1 MLSEKEAIKII
12 KTEKTCVVRNINHQ
26 CDRDCAK
33 CDLLRPDENIL
44 AGYDLAIKALEKQ
57 VSKPTEEIRTA
68 MGRYYEYCPECD
80 AKVSNYVGIQPTYC
94 SNYGQKLRH

>member
-68 MGRYYEYCPECD
+68 MGRYFNYCPECN
-80 AKVSNYVGIQPTYC
+80 AKISEYKSVCPVYC
-94 SNYGQKLRH
+94 SNCGQKLMH

>member
-1 MLSEKEAIKII
+1 MNNEEIRVAKYYLDDLEKQHGKCNAIE
-12 KTEKTCVVRNINHQ
+12 TLRN
-26 CDRDCAK
+26 
-33 CDLLRPDENIL
+33 
-44 AGYDLAIKALEKQ
+44 ALEKQ

-94 SNYGQKLRH
+94 SNCGQKLMH